1 MKIKEY
7 NTEDYYLDNKY
18 TKWYIKLVVK
28 AKDRN
33 LRKGSGGLIENHHIL
48 PKSIVKELRLEKS
61 NLVTLTPKEHF
72 IAHLLLTKM
81 CNTKK
86 NYHRMALAFHN
97 MLNTDRFGNR
107 YKPSA
112 RIYEYSTRLKIE
124 AVSGEN
130 SVWFGTKGNNPM
142 GGTIWMTNPQ
152 TNSEARIKKDELESY
167 LKKGYVKGRLK
178 MKGNDGGVS
187 AKAGK
192 LPKTARPVRN
202 KTTGE
207 VFPTAIVAAASLG
220 YTKSAVAT
228 AIWKGHKCA
237 GIYWEYAD

>member
-18 TKWYIKLVVK
+18 TKWYMQLVEK
-28 AKDRN
+28 AITRDMKRSQ
-33 LRKGSGGLIENHHIL
+33 KGLTEAHHVL
-48 PKSIVKELRLEKS
+48 PKSIVKELRLEKT
-61 NLVTLTPKEHF
+61 NLVIFTPKEHF

-81 CNTKK
+81 CIHAKDINK
-86 NYHRMALAFHN
+86 MSLAFHN
-97 MLNTDRFGNR
+97 LVSTDSHGNR
-107 YKPSA
+107 HVPCS
-112 RIYEYSTRLKIE
+112 RIYEYAVKLKIR

-130 SVWFGTKGNNPM
+130 NPWFGTRGNNPM
-142 GGTIWMTNPQ
+142 AGRIWITNPE
-152 TNSEARIKKDELESY
+152 TLVEKKVTQEELEYHLSI
-167 LKKGYVKGRLK
+167 GYIKGRLK

-207 VFPTAIVAAASLG
+207 VFPTAPVAAASLG